1 MKKLILLTGILLLF
15 LQAADAGIISSALS
29 NAYYNN
35 AVRYNTSHGYYRPQR
50 YYTPKRYY
58 SPRRYRPYYYNQPV
72 IYRNRVRRSLVDN
85 CVKNISNE
93 FTGLGRI
100 EKKVLGQ
107 SFEYDLTKNR
117 IERLEQ
123 KMFGTVQSGDLS
135 ERMTV
140 LKSASKN
147 YMSFNPDT
155 EYELPRSYNGY
166 RPPIITGSTGTSWK
180 RNLLGNLKNQ
190 MMGMPTGFT
199 PAMDPAYM
207 DYFEAERAMMNGD
220 NGAIY
225 RNNHGWGYSNTQ
237 RGAGTGV
244 RILD

>member
-1 MKKLILLTGILLLF
+1 MKKLIILTGILLLF
-15 LQAADAGIISSALS
+15 LQTADAGIISSVLS

-35 AVRYNTSHGYYRPQR
+35 AVKYNNTRYPNR
-50 YYTPKRYY
+50 YYGRRYY
-58 SPRRYRPYYYNQPV
+58 SPRKLRPYNYYNQPI
-72 IYRNRVRRSLVDN
+72 IYRNRVRRSSLEN
-85 CVKNISNE
+85 QIKNISNE
-93 FTGLGRI
+93 FTGLERL

-123 KMFGTVQSGDLS
+123 KMFGTVQNGDLS
-135 ERMTV
+135 ERLTV

-147 YMSFNPDT
+147 YMSFNPDM
-155 EYELPRSYNGY
+155 EYELPHSYNGY
-166 RPPIITGSTGTSWK
+166 RPPIITGSTGTSLK

-190 MMGMPTGFT
+190 IMGMPTGFT

-207 DYFEAERAMMNGD
+207 DYFEAERAMMNSD

-225 RNNHGWGYSNTQ
+225 GSNHGWGYSNTQ